1 MFNTIFQAA
10 QLSIEILTETN
21 TIHKYIPNLTWFC
34 THPLS
39 VFIFVQFIVKREQ
52 LWFFF
57 EDWRCMENHN
67 TISSHLEF
75 KNIANLKHLIVSL
88 NWFMYLSI
96 TCVACCL
103 ILYRP
108 EASYLLSH
116 YEQLRDV
123 LGLPFVIIFHST
135 SVMSTFISEPL
146 SGAVPG
152 FVFYH
157 AGQILRSIKCDIEHT
172 FIQLTDNSNIKML
185 SSSARSTFQIQM
197 HAIFLRYEIL
207 SKLVKRANKL
217 FGALMIFNHATLLF
231 MIVVLLYSIFHQIQR
246 SRIDA
251 LIFFSAIIPYSYL
264 LLINHLLSAQL
275 SSASSKLKFTLSSMM
290 ARNCLRLTK
299 EDLSIASIFLSHLQE
314 DKLAAR
320 PLNLY
325 SINNSSILT
334 LTSIIISYV
343 MVLLQA

>member
-1 MFNTIFQAA
+1 
-10 QLSIEILTETN
+10 
-21 TIHKYIPNLTWFC
+21 
-34 THPLS
+34 
-39 VFIFVQFIVKREQ
+39 
-52 LWFFF
+52 
-57 EDWRCMENHN
+57 
-67 TISSHLEF
+67 
-75 KNIANLKHLIVSL
+75 
-88 NWFMYLSI
+88 
-96 TCVACCL
+96 
-103 ILYRP
+103 
-108 EASYLLSH
+108 
-116 YEQLRDV
+116 
-123 LGLPFVIIFHST
+123 
-135 SVMSTFISEPL
+135 MSTFISEPL